1 MGLISSLSR
10 CVRDNKLSRSLSTSR
25 KPRRLDDDS
34 NDLIKTTSNTLSL
47 APAESISS
55 ETATVRNDN
64 DPVFPP
70 ESPHRK
76 RLGPADLN
84 LQSMLDNGHT
94 LDVYN
99 SRAARALSVPEYP
112 VYKLDTTRAPRE
124 PTKRLQAPMEASE
137 KGGGKTNVQR
147 AVSKKDRGGKDY
159 QNGLRSERGSFR
171 RSMTGL
177 LKKSC
182 SFRMPRSRSKRI
194 GPGDALSRW
203 SDDSSSVA
211 EEDRVQETTDQKWLE
226 ANGLMGRGREF
237 GVRGGGYR
245 RQAY

>member
-1 MGLISSLSR
+1 MSSLSR
-10 CVRDNKLSRSLSTSR
+10 CVRDNKLSRSLSTSTR

-55 ETATVRNDN
+55 ETATVRNDH

-70 ESPHRK
+70 EPPHRK

-84 LQSMLDNGHT
+84 IQSMLDNGHT

-99 SRAARALSVPEYP
+99 SRAARALSMPEYP
-112 VYKLDTTRAPRE
+112 VYKLDTTRASRE
-124 PTKRLQAPMEASE
+124 PTKKLQAPMETSE

-147 AVSKKDRGGKDY
+147 AASKKDRGSKEY

-171 RSMTGL
+171 RSMTGF

-182 SFRMPRSRSKRI
+182 SLRMPRSRSKRI
-194 GPGDALSRW
+194 GRGDASARW

-211 EEDRVQETTDQKWLE
+211 EENRVQETTDQKWLE
-226 ANGLMGRGREF
+226 ANGLAGRGREF
-237 GVRGGGYR
+237 GVRSGGYR
-245 RQAY
+245 RRAW